1 MSMKS
6 KKILSE
12 NKHRLTM
19 KVYIYVTKGGKG
31 LYRCSY
37 KNDFIFG
44 KEFLLCDRKSA
55 PKDGEA

>member
-1 MSMKS
+1 
-6 KKILSE
+6 
-12 NKHRLTM
+12 M